1 MRNSKVVAIQII
13 HSINLE
19 KAKDEIKDA
28 QQEITMLSQCDS
40 PHIVHYYG
48 SYLEVREGHQEL
60 WNWRAWGNDAT
71 CLSLT
76 LALLIQQ
83 RGPSSSSESAC
94 VLQVLLMLVE
104 STASVRACNKAQSED

>member
-40 PHIVHYYG
+40 PHIVIKSYG
-48 SYLEVREGHQEL
+48 IGEHGGMMPRV
-60 WNWRAWGNDAT
+60 
-71 CLSLT
+71 
-76 LALLIQQ
+76 
-83 RGPSSSSESAC
+83 
-94 VLQVLLMLVE
+94 
-104 STASVRACNKAQSED
+104 